1 TGRILETL
9 QKLLKEETDGDVL
22 IQTVL
27 SKTDKHQ
34 LLSGISALL
43 KTAGLE
49 HVKLKTQ
56 LIEIEPA
63 ENGRITDIIR
73 ENKTRADD
81 SHVKYENGIRY

>member
-1 TGRILETL
+1 M
-9 QKLLKEETDGDVL
+9 
-22 IQTVL
+22 
-27 SKTDKHQ
+27 
-34 LLSGISALL
+34 
-43 KTAGLE
+43 E

-81 SHVKYENGIRY
+81 SHVKYENGIRYSADVKETPCPAAKYAFRGTTEAFISLPEEPGA